1 MILATQKAR
10 SDIISALMD
19 ANADANIT
27 EKVNSVINIVTDLI
41 SMKDLVS
48 ETNWVIVR
56 LR

>member
-1 MILATQKAR
+1 MILATQKGN

-27 EKVNSVINIVTDLI
+27 ERVNSVINIVTDLI

-48 ETNWVIVR
+48 KTNWVIVR
-56 LR
+56 LH